1 MSSISVSVK
10 SISQQSFRMT
20 EAARELEPPAWPDA
34 GEASEGQLPQ
44 QVPWRAPVGH
54 RRRHRCARRPRTT
67 PPTARGKAL
76 TFPFLGCLSFLLFFL
91 NISCYPSSLGGQII
105 GWFSFGSIS
114 SMCIFFN
121 QQFDSF
127 PWKRRQGIEVTGASA
142 AMNAQQS
149 FFYL

>member
-1 MSSISVSVK
+1 MGVGSMASSSGPPLPTSMRAAAAHNASNSPRQGADFPVSRL
-10 SISQQSFRMT
+10 SIFSS
-20 EAARELEPPAWPDA
+20 
-34 GEASEGQLPQ
+34 
-44 QVPWRAPVGH
+44 
-54 RRRHRCARRPRTT
+54 
-67 PPTARGKAL
+67 
-76 TFPFLGCLSFLLFFL
+76 FFL

-121 QQFDSF
+121 QQFHSF

-149 FFYL
+149 FFLSVRESTN